1 MPPTVSTTGCVLPV
15 LWVHLPILPGY
26 SKECAWVD
34 RQVTRRLKILNLRVM
49 KIVPENNLLILKGS
63 VPGSNGSYLIIEK

>member
-1 MPPTVSTTGCVLPV
+1 MRMGGQMGNKKV
-15 LWVHLPILPGY
+15 
-26 SKECAWVD
+26 
-34 RQVTRRLKILNLRVM
+34 KILNLRVM

>member
-1 MPPTVSTTGCVLPV
+1 
-15 LWVHLPILPGY
+15 
-26 SKECAWVD
+26 
-34 RQVTRRLKILNLRVM
+34 RVM